1 MKEGPWPSEQGYLS
15 GTRCEHFALS
25 ALYYLIAI
33 RDQVVLARI
42 RVIPSS
48 QIHPSPYFSQ
58 VYFSE
63 FRQGGVEVR
72 EVFPRNM

>member
-42 RVIPSS
+42 RFVPLKST
-48 QIHPSPYFSQ
+48 HFSQ